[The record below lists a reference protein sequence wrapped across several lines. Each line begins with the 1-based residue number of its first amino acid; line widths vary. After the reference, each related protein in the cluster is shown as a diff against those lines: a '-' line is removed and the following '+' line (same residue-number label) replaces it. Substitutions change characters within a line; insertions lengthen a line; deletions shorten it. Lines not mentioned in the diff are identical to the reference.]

1 MLCSGSPDT
10 GRSAARAAAAH
21 EATARRTRLGAAQRP
36 ALDGPPPEDVA
47 YRSAGTSGSDTRTRV
62 LALDFDGVIC
72 DSLEEGLLISW
83 NAHAGAAVRA
93 FVEPGLAGVPPE
105 VTERFTGCRPF
116 ARHLGHWLVPFTISS
131 VPASHA
137 EFAARFDELP
147 GQTIDTFT
155 AAAARYRAAV
165 RRTYPDEWL
174 SHHIVQPGLDD
185 VLSSAYIV
193 TARDGE
199 SVGRILRAH
208 GIAVDDTRIFGS
220 STDKTAALRTI
231 AVSEAVDPADVTLV
245 DDNIENCLAARAGGY
260 DAWWATWGYGTP
272 TDHARAVN
280 QGIRAIAIGALRP
293 PLSSGLG

>member
-10 GRSAARAAAAH
+10 GRNAARAAAAH
-21 EATARRTRLGAAQRP
+21 AATARRTRLGAARR
-36 ALDGPPPEDVA
+36 AVIDAPPPKDVT
-47 YRSAGTSGSDTRTRV
+47 YRSAGTSGSDTPTRV

-83 NAHAGAAVRA
+83 NAHTGAAVRA

-105 VTERFTGCRPF
+105 VTERFVGCRPF

-131 VPASHA
+131 VPSSHA

-147 GQTIDTFT
+147 GPTIETFT
-155 AAAARYRAAV
+155 AAAAGYRAAV

-174 SHHIVQPGLDD
+174 SHHVVEPGLDD

-208 GIAVDDTRIFGS
+208 GIAVDDARIFGS
-220 STDKTAALRTI
+220 STDKTDALKTI
-231 AVSEAVDPADVTLV
+231 AVSEAADPAEVTLV

-272 TDHARAVN
+272 ADHARAVSE
-280 QGIRAIAIGALRP
+280 GIRAIAIGALRRP
-293 PLSSGLG
+293 PSSRLG